1 MAWDRAVPR
10 DCGARSDDA
19 NKLLQLR
26 ADKLR
31 DLQTSIRQ
39 LPDEKPSPA
48 FRIERNRAVFLR
60 GSNMP
65 RHKEGERLQHLF

>member
-10 DCGARSDDA
+10 DCGARPDDA

-31 DLQTSIRQ
+31 DLQTSAFF
-39 LPDEKPSPA
+39 ESSSPA
-48 FRIERNRAVFLR
+48 LRIERNRAVFLR